1 MTEQELKLSTKLI
14 KNYASQPDA
23 DEKIELLLESLF
35 ACYPQEQKDSL
46 SVQENSGSSASTII
60 IFKPKELGKMEKTFK
75 KEFIGNGLAAHVR
88 RRIRCKNSVNYEIR
102 YRRNG
107 YDITAYGT
115 TLEIAKEN
123 FLKATSPQNIE
134 KYRKKDVVR
143 TMRAI
148 VNVIYMHRWDL
159 CLYPKSK
166 PSTLQRL

>member
-1 MTEQELKLSTKLI
+1 
-14 KNYASQPDA
+14 
-23 DEKIELLLESLF
+23 
-35 ACYPQEQKDSL
+35 
-46 SVQENSGSSASTII
+46 
-60 IFKPKELGKMEKTFK
+60 MEKTFK

-134 KYRKKDVVR
+134 KYRRKDAVAKANSFMRVTQEWLEYKKG
-143 TMRAI
+143 
-148 VNVIYMHRWDL
+148 
-159 CLYPKSK
+159 KF
-166 PSTLQRL
+166 